1 MINQESILLR
11 KPEAKTKLKFGSL
24 SYVVL
29 FLWSLSMVL
38 FAPAEHILLAG
49 GLCLAA
55 AILFYPNSFKRL
67 LRLRWLIMVSLL
79 AIPPIFVLGDMN
91 QTFMGIPYSSE
102 GAGISLQIFLRII
115 VVLVSVDGF
124 TNAIDI
130 STIGNLFERIG
141 FRGLGFTMGIALNLL
156 PSLERAAINTWQS
169 LWMRG
174 GLRKKRWL
182 GIRLLLVTII
192 TNALNRTEQIALAAD
207 GRAFDPSE
215 WRPIP
220 LQKGSLDLLVVGGI
234 TFIALAFIISIF

>member
-11 KPEAKTKLKFGSL
+11 KSGEKTRGSL
-24 SYVVL
+24 GTISYLAL
-29 FLWSLSMVL
+29 FLWSLCMVL
-38 FAPAEHILLAG
+38 FAPAEHILQAG

-55 AILFYPNSFKRL
+55 AILFYPRSFRRL
-67 LRLRWLIMVSLL
+67 FRFRWLIMICLL
-79 AIPPIFVLGDMN
+79 AIPPIFVFGD
-91 QTFMGIPYSSE
+91 TKHYLMGIPYSSE
-102 GAGISLQIFLRII
+102 GLITSISIFVRII

-130 STIGNLFERIG
+130 STIGNLFERFG

-156 PSLERAAINTWQS
+156 PSLENAARNTWHS

-174 GLRKKRWL
+174 GLRKQRWQ
-182 GIRLLLVTII
+182 GIKLLMVTII

-215 WRPIP
+215 CRPIP
-220 LQKGSLDLLVVGGI
+220 IRKGSLDYMVVGGVLLV
-234 TFIALAFIISIF
+234 TLIFLLVI